1 MTLEI
6 AVFLSMNGKAKEAIE
21 FYKRNLQAE
30 ELLLVTY
37 TDMTQRDSSMELTE
51 ENKELISHSVL
62 QIGKTKVMIAEE
74 TMEPK
79 EKYQAGNNFSL
90 CIQSADLTEIKRFY
104 QNMTSDTRVNVI
116 RPLSANM
123 FSEAYAVVRD
133 PFGVDLQLMY
143 DPRLN

>member
-21 FYKRNLQAE
+21 FYKHNLQAK

-37 TDMTQRDSSMELTE
+37 ADMVKRDPSMELTE
-51 ENKELISHSVL
+51 ENKDHISHSVL
-62 QIGKTKVMIAEE
+62 SIGKTKLMIAEE
-74 TMEPK
+74 IMKPG

-90 CIQSADLTEIKRFY
+90 CIQSADLTEINRFY
-104 QNMTSDTRVNVI
+104 QNVTSDSRVKVI
-116 RPLSANM
+116 RPLSANL

-143 DPRLN
+143 DSRLR

>member
-21 FYKRNLQAE
+21 FYKHNLQAE

-37 TDMTQRDSSMELTE
+37 SDMIQRDPSMVLTE

-74 TMEPK
+74 TMEPE
-79 EKYQAGNNFSL
+79 EKYQTGNNFSL
-90 CIQSADLTEIKRFY
+90 CIQSADLTEINHFY
-104 QNMTSDTRVNVI
+104 QNVTSDTRVKVI

-123 FSEAYAVVRD
+123 FSKAYAVVRD

-143 DPRLN
+143 DSRLR